1 MVTQEISYFEDMCR
15 SLEIFDQQVRY
26 QVLTSVWPHRD
37 VKNYNTSVDY
47 EKRDYQSL
55 IDYLSNRDGHLGRV
69 FLPKPDF
76 NTLNGQALELE
87 VKKLEAEM
95 RDSDTL
101 KFFYTFTLLLT
112 T

>member
-69 FLPKPDF
+69 FAQ
-76 NTLNGQALELE
+76 T
-87 VKKLEAEM
+87 
-95 RDSDTL
+95 
-101 KFFYTFTLLLT
+101 
-112 T
+112 